1 VGRHKKQRRVLIP
14 AINQNPTFVVVV
26 IAILGFMIGFA
37 KGGMG
42 GLGVLLTPIL
52 ALVLP
57 VASAV
62 GVLLPMLMVGDAFA
76 VYMYW
81 KEWDL
86 DLVKRMLPTGFAGA
100 LVGTFLLSS
109 ISTDGLRII
118 LGIFVMGVVVYKF
131 LSDRIQAVR
140 YEPKA
145 WHAPAVGFLTGI
157 ASGMFNSGGPPFNS
171 YLLFQRLKTRC
182 FIATTA
188 IFFALLN
195 IIKVPGFLY
204 TGVLDLPLLFSL
216 WWVFLFIP
224 LGIWVARMTLIHV
237 SPAAFEWIIIGLLI
251 FSSLWLL
258 WQSR

>member
-1 VGRHKKQRRVLIP
+1 MPGTDQHTIYI
-14 AINQNPTFVVVV
+14 AVV

-37 KGGMG
+37 KGGFN
-42 GLGVLLTPIL
+42 GLGALLTPIL

-62 GVLLPMLMVGDAFA
+62 GVLLPMLMVGDVFA
-76 VYMYW
+76 VSMYW

-86 DLVKRMLPTGFAGA
+86 DLVRRMLPAGIVGA
-100 LVGTFLLSS
+100 LAGTFLLSS
-109 ISTDGLRII
+109 VSTDGLRII
-118 LGIFVMGVVVYKF
+118 LGIFVLGLVAYRFV
-131 LSDRIQAVR
+131 SDRIQALQ
-140 YEPKA
+140 YESRP
-145 WHAPAVGFLTGI
+145 WHAPAAGFLAGV

-171 YLLFQRLKTRC
+171 YLLFQKLKARP

-188 IFFALLN
+188 IYFALLN
-195 IIKVPGFLY
+195 LIKVPGFLY
-204 TGVLDLPLLFSL
+204 TGVLNLPLLFSL

-224 LGIWVARMTLIHV
+224 IGIWVARRTLTRL
-237 SPAAFEWIIIGLLI
+237 SPSAFEWIIIILLI

>member
-1 VGRHKKQRRVLIP
+1 MP
-14 AINQNPTFVVVV
+14 ATDHNAVYVTVV

-37 KGGMG
+37 KGGFNA
-42 GLGVLLTPIL
+42 LGALLTPIL

-62 GVLLPMLMVGDAFA
+62 GVLLPMLIVGDVFA

-86 DLVKRMLPTGFAGA
+86 SLVKRMLPAGIIGA
-100 LVGTFLLSS
+100 LAGTFLLSS
-109 ISTDGLRII
+109 VSPDGLRVV
-118 LGIFVMGVVVYKF
+118 LGLFVLVSVAYKF
-131 LSDRIQAVR
+131 LSDRIQSMR
-140 YEPKA
+140 YQPRL
-145 WHAPAVGFLTGI
+145 WHAPAAGLLSGV

-171 YLLFQRLKTRC
+171 YLLLQKLQARP

-195 IIKVPGFLY
+195 LIKVPGFLY
-204 TGVLDLPLLFSL
+204 TGVLDLPMLFSL
-216 WWVFLFIP
+216 WWVLLFIP
-224 LGIWVARMTLIHV
+224 LGIWVARMTIVRL
-237 SPAAFEWIIIGLLI
+237 SPAAFEWIVIILLI

-258 WQSR
+258 R